1 MEMFQQ
7 LSTSIAIVL
16 FYLIGLVGMVGILVM
31 VSVWAFDRI
40 LTARK
45 IREEFLDF
53 VQVKHKKKT
62 VNPKIRMDSE
72 NNKNGGE
79 RS

>member
-1 MEMFQQ
+1 MELLHQI
-7 LSTSIAIVL
+7 STNIAVIL
-16 FYLIGLVGMVGILVM
+16 LYLIGLVGLAGTLVM

-40 LTARK
+40 ITAKR

-53 VQVKHKKKT
+53 IVEKNKKKT
-62 VNPKIRMDSE
+62 VNPKIRKDSE
-72 NNKNGGE
+72 VNKDGGE